1 VGTEREAT
9 VVQAHSPMNPF
20 LCIEGQRG
28 AHALL
33 SRALE
38 EGRLASAYLFE
49 GPSGVGKERTAMA
62 LATHVVT
69 RGDAALRERVEK
81 GNHPDVRVFRPR
93 DEGSRNL
100 PVEVIREDVLPV
112 VQFAPFE
119 AAATFLI
126 FPEADVSFPEAHPE
140 AANAFLKTLEE
151 PPKNVHFIL
160 LAERPDRL
168 LKTTRSR
175 CQRVRFAPLAASLLD
190 RILERAN
197 IETAARGPAIALAG
211 GRADRALEL
220 ARGSRVVDL
229 FDLALDVDAAANAKK
244 PGERLDRAEAI
255 RNSEDPLLS
264 LEALAVYYRDLAIL
278 TSGMPATALS
288 FSNAAARLES
298 RAARTTC
305 HAAAA
310 REGKV
315 RAAMESLERGANAQI
330 VLEALLMDLARVA

>member
-1 VGTEREAT
+1 M
-9 VVQAHSPMNPF
+9 SPF
-20 LCIEGQRG
+20 QGIEGQHS

-33 SRALE
+33 SRALG

-49 GPSGVGKERTAMA
+49 GPSGVGKELTAMA
-62 LATHVVT
+62 LATHVVA
-69 RGDAALRERVEK
+69 RGDAGLRERIAK

-100 PVEVIREDVLPV
+100 QVEVIREEVLPV

-119 AAATFLI
+119 ASATFLI

-175 CQRVRFAPLAASLLD
+175 CQRVRFAPLASELVD

-197 IETAARGPAIALAG
+197 IEPRARGPAIALAG
-211 GRADRALEL
+211 GRADRALAL
-220 ARGSRVVDL
+220 ARGSRVAEL
-229 FDLALDVDAAANAKK
+229 LDLALEVDAAAAGKK
-244 PGERLDRAEAI
+244 PGDRLDRAESVRGA
-255 RNSEDPLLS
+255 DDTLLA
-264 LEALAVYYRDLAIL
+264 LEALAVYYRDLAVL
-278 TSGMPATALS
+278 ASGMPASALS
-288 FSNAAARLES
+288 FSTAAAQLET

-305 HAAAA
+305 RAAAA

-315 RAAMESLERGANAQI
+315 RAAIESLERGANAQI
-330 VLEALLMDLARVA
+330 VLEALVMDLARVA

>member
-1 VGTEREAT
+1 
-9 VVQAHSPMNPF
+9 MNPF
-20 LCIEGQRG
+20 RGIEGQRG

-33 SRALE
+33 SRALDE
-38 EGRLASAYLFE
+38 RRLASAYLFE
-49 GPSGVGKERTAMA
+49 GPSGVGKEQTAMA
-62 LATHVVT
+62 LASHVVT
-69 RGDAALRERVEK
+69 RGDAALRERLEK

-100 PVEVIREDVLPV
+100 PVEVIREEVLPV

-119 AAATFLI
+119 ASATFLI

-175 CQRVRFAPLAASLLD
+175 CQRVRFAPLAPDLLD

-197 IETAARGPAIALAG
+197 IERAARGPAIALSG

-229 FDLALDVDAAANAKK
+229 LDLALDVDAAASSKK
-244 PGERLDRAEAI
+244 PGDRLERADAI
-255 RNSEDPLLS
+255 RSSEDPLLS
-264 LEALAVYYRDLAIL
+264 LEALAVYYRDLAVL
-278 TSGMPATALS
+278 ASGMPP
-288 FSNAAARLES
+288 AAASFASAATKLEA
-298 RAARTTC
+298 RAAKTSSR
-305 HAAAA
+305 AAAA

-315 RAAMESLERGANAQI
+315 RAAIESLERGANAQI